1 VVVALFLQSPT
12 VRTLPVQMFTSVT
25 REIDPTLAAASTMII
40 TLTTSLIL
48 LSLFFRERGSYGR

>member
-1 VVVALFLQSPT
+1 
-12 VRTLPVQMFTSVT
+12 VT